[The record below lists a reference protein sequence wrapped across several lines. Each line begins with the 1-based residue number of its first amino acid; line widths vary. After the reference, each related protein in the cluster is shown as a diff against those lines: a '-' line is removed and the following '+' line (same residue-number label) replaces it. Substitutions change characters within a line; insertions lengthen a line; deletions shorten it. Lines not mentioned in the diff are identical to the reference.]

1 MDYTGIEKACMDICD
16 DSINMYVP
24 WYLMASYAYYEEDDP
39 IISDSMFDK
48 MSKRILTHWEEISH
62 MHKEYLNIDMLKAGT
77 YSGEYPAQIKGALQ
91 SVRDSYK

>member
-24 WYLMASYAYYEEDDP
+24 WYLIASYAYYEEDDP
-39 IISDSMFDK
+39 IISDSIFDK
-48 MSKRILTHWEEISH
+48 MSKRILIHWEEISH

-77 YSGEYPAQIKGALQ
+77 YSGDYPAQIKGALQ